1 MREDIISLEPHINLH
16 NLQAMWPKCHGGERN
31 VLFASFMKWCWIEDT
46 SINFALS
53 VIKLDVEG
61 HKLAF

>member
-1 MREDIISLEPHINLH
+1 
-16 NLQAMWPKCHGGERN
+16 MWPKCHGGERN

-46 SINFALS
+46 SINFTLS